1 VLRILI
7 ADDHEVIRNS
17 LRGLLSRR
25 EGWQICGEAV
35 HGREAVEMA
44 KRLRP
49 DIVVLDVS
57 MPLLNGIEVT
67 FQIRKALPRTEILI
81 ITMHETKE
89 LVEQVM
95 SAGARAY
102 LLKSDATAHI
112 EAAVETLAKHKSYF
126 SPSIANI
133 MLDAITTTVV
143 ESQRGPIVGPG
154 PLTVREREVMQLL
167 AEGKTNKQIATLLG
181 LTVATAQT
189 HRATIMRK
197 LHLSSV
203 AELVRYAVRNK
214 VIEP

>member
-1 VLRILI
+1 VRILI

-17 LRGLLSRR
+17 LCGLLSRR
-25 EGWQICGEAV
+25 ADWQICGMAAN
-35 HGREAVEMA
+35 GREAVEMA

-57 MPLLNGIEVT
+57 MPLLNGIEAT

-81 ITMHETKE
+81 ITMHETRE
-89 LVEQVM
+89 LVHQVM
-95 SAGARAY
+95 SAGARGY
-102 LLKSDATAHI
+102 LIKSDTATHI
-112 EAAVETLAKHKSYF
+112 EAAVEALAKHNSYF
-126 SPSIANI
+126 APSITNI
-133 MLDAITTTVV
+133 MLDAITATG
-143 ESQRGPIVGPG
+143 ESVGEPKVGPE

-167 AEGKTNKQIATLLG
+167 AEGKTNKQIASFLG
-181 LTVATAQT
+181 LTVATVQT

-203 AELVRYAVRNK
+203 AELVRYAVRNR